1 MFAGRFFFS
10 LLMRIKGFWRQK
22 VLINSSITTCFPEE
36 PFKDQIHVFMQE
48 LSEEL
53 AATVKASGGLNGSF

>member
-1 MFAGRFFFS
+1 
-10 LLMRIKGFWRQK
+10 MRIKGFWRQK